1 MSTDRNLRLQ
11 VILQAIDKV
20 TAPLRGVDRS
30 SKAAAKAL
38 RSTLDELKQL
48 KAQQAAIGEF
58 RTLQGAAKA
67 SSDQLKAMRAR
78 VAELRS
84 AHVTDADAAKAH
96 ARELA
101 AAEKA
106 VRRGA
111 EAYDKQMR
119 SLAAL
124 KQRLASLGIT
134 NVAADERRLAGA
146 LAATNAR
153 ADQQRAKAN
162 QLAEAW
168 KRAQQQRKLYDERLA
183 TAGKLAAGG
192 AATAAV
198 GVGLGAPVLS
208 SVKAYASLED
218 AMLGIARQVPGARD
232 DAGRLT
238 AVYQQLKGQV
248 HQLGREIPLTTEQ
261 LAEMMGAGARMEVPT
276 EALADYTRS
285 AAMMALAFDAVPAE
299 IAEAMGKVGK
309 NFKIPVQQITGL
321 ADAINYLD
329 DNSIAKGAEIIDVL
343 NRISGVVSTVKMS
356 AADAAALSSTLLTL
370 GERPET
376 ASTAINAL
384 TQKLAAATKGTKKF
398 QAAVDE
404 IGLDTR
410 AIQQGMQ
417 KDATGTLMGVLEA
430 IRKLPESKRIGVMV
444 ELAGMEHSDTLAKL
458 VDKPEELQRQ
468 RALANGPEARGSMLR
483 EFQARADNLSA
494 KLQTSRNRAAEL
506 SATLGETLK
515 PTLDAIKGATD
526 GLLDRLNTWARDN
539 PRLASGLM
547 HVLAAVAGVLLAVGT
562 LTLGLTAVLGP
573 LAVVRYGL
581 AMLGMQGGLATAAFG
596 LLRTAGA
603 AAFGGLAKGILL
615 VGRALLL
622 NPIGL
627 GITAIA
633 TAAYLIYEYWEPIK
647 AFFARL
653 WESVKKIFWVA
664 IDALLAPL
672 RLLREGL
679 NAIGFKIPEIP
690 RFSEPGAVKVDDRPP
705 LPAGAGSPRPVMVA
719 GGPTQVTVNAAPGMN
734 ERDLAREVAR
744 QMDKRDAALA
754 ARGRSSLQ
762 DRD

>member
-1 MSTDRNLRLQ
+1 MRLQ
-11 VILQAIDKV
+11 VILQAIDKA
-20 TAPLRGVDRS
+20 TAPLRGIDRQ
-30 SKAAAKAL
+30 SKQAAKAL
-38 RSTLDELKQL
+38 KGTLDELKQL
-48 KAQQAAIGEF
+48 KQQQAAIGEM
-58 RTLQGAAKA
+58 RELQAGVKA
-67 SSDQLKAMRAR
+67 SSERLKLMRQR
-78 VAELRS
+78 VAELKA
-84 AHVTDADAAKAH
+84 AHVADADAAKAH
-96 ARELA
+96 ARELR

-106 VRRGA
+106 VSAGA
-111 EAYDKQMR
+111 RAYEQQLR
-119 SLAAL
+119 AVSGLRE
-124 KQRLASLGIT
+124 RLTRLGIK
-134 NVAADERRLAGA
+134 NIAADERRLADA
-146 LAATNAR
+146 LASTTRRADEQRAAVGRLDTAWKQAR
-153 ADQQRAKAN
+153 AARQRYE
-162 QLAEAW
+162 QGIT
-168 KRAQQQRKLYDERLA
+168 Q
-183 TAGKLAAGG
+183 AGKLAGGG

-198 GVGLGAPVLS
+198 GVGVGAPVLS
-208 SVKAYASLED
+208 SIKAYASLED

-248 HQLGREIPLTTEQ
+248 HQLAREIPLATEQ

-299 IAEAMGKVGK
+299 IAEQMGKVGK

-370 GERPET
+370 GERPEA

-404 IGLDTR
+404 IGLDTN

-417 KDATGTLMGVLEA
+417 TDATGTLMGVLEA

-468 RALANGPEARGSMLR
+468 RALANGPEAQGSMLR

-494 KLQTSRNRAAEL
+494 KLQTSKNRAAEL

-515 PTLDAIKGATD
+515 PTLDSIKTATD
-526 GLLDRLNTWARDN
+526 GVLDRLNTWARDN

-562 LTLGLTAVLGP
+562 LTLGLAAVLGP
-573 LAVVRYGL
+573 LVVVRYGL

-603 AAFGGLAKGILL
+603 AALGGLARGILL

-627 GITAIA
+627 AITAIA
-633 TAAYLIYEYWEPIK
+633 TAAYLIYEHWEPIK
-647 AFFARL
+647 AFFLDL
-653 WESVKKIFWVA
+653 WESVKKIFWNA
-664 IDALLAPL
+664 IDYLLGPL
-672 RLLREGL
+672 RLLREAL
-679 NAIGFKIPEIP
+679 AFLGFKVPEIP
-690 RFSEPGAVKVDDRPP
+690 RFGDGGIKVDDRPP
-705 LPAGAGSPRPVMVA
+705 LPAGAGQPRQVVVQGAHMPV
-719 GGPTQVTVNAAPGMN
+719 TIHAAPGT
-734 ERDLAREVAR
+734 DAKDIAREFQRLQAKLQHDQAAKAR
-744 QMDKRDAALA
+744 SALA
-754 ARGRSSLQ
+754 
-762 DRD
+762 DTD